1 MPRARRTRAGRG
13 GEAAARV
20 ENRQA
25 GGSLRSRAVHA
36 RDGAV
41 RETTMNAQD
50 HERQHDPE
58 TEHRTP
64 QRESADGLE
73 WLHGDRLT
81 GDAAVAQRAPDAH
94 DAGADTHHLFRAAA
108 TGRADVV
115 GTAGMGVLQ
124 RTVGNAALG
133 PMIQRSRAA
142 ATEQDGQEPRSPVH
156 DVITSGGGAPL
167 DTETRTDL
175 EGRMGADFSDVRI
188 HNDSAAHES
197 AKGVGAHAYT
207 VGNNV
212 VFQRDAYDPSS
223 PQGRTTLAHELTHVI
238 QQRSGPVE
246 GTEAPGGIR
255 VSDPSDRFER
265 EAVANADRVLSDPAP
280 APAAPSA
287 SPSAAFAAPAV
298 QRAATED
305 EDEQPADVQGS
316 FVQRAEVK
324 SPEEDE
330 EAPPA

>member
-1 MPRARRTRAGRG
+1 
-13 GEAAARV
+13 
-20 ENRQA
+20 
-25 GGSLRSRAVHA
+25 
-36 RDGAV
+36 
-41 RETTMNAQD
+41 MNAQD
-50 HERQHDPE
+50 HGHEHEHDPE
-58 TEHRTP
+58 RDHHAPPRENEYDHERMQGEH
-64 QRESADGLE
+64 
-73 WLHGDRLT
+73 LHG
-81 GDAAVAQRAPDAH
+81 GASVAQRAPEAH
-94 DAGADTHHLFRAAA
+94 DRGADTRHLFRAAA
-108 TGRADVV
+108 TGRADVI

-124 RTVGNAALG
+124 RSIGNAALG
-133 PMIQRSRAA
+133 PMIQRSRAG
-142 ATEQDGQEPRSPVH
+142 TPEQSEDEPRSPVH
-156 DVITSGGGAPL
+156 DVISSGGGTPL

-265 EAVANADRVLSDPAP
+265 EAVTNADRVLSDPAP
-280 APAAPSA
+280 APAASVP
-287 SPSAAFAAPAV
+287 PSAAPAAPAV

-316 FVQRAEVK
+316 FVQRAEEK
-324 SPEEDE
+324 STEEEE
-330 EAPPA
+330 EAAPA

>member
-1 MPRARRTRAGRG
+1 MT
-13 GEAAARV
+13 V
-20 ENRQA
+20 
-25 GGSLRSRAVHA
+25 
-36 RDGAV
+36 
-41 RETTMNAQD
+41 NAQD
-50 HERQHDPE
+50 HDHQH
-58 TEHRTP
+58 EHEHEHHMP
-64 QRESADGLE
+64 PLE
-73 WLHGDRLT
+73 T
-81 GDAAVAQRAPDAH
+81 GDAYERLPGGHLHSETAETPAGSDTRDA
-94 DAGADTHHLFRAAA
+94 HHLFRAAA

-133 PMIQRSRAA
+133 PVIQRARAA
-142 ATEQDGQEPRSPVH
+142 APEQAEEAEPRSPVH
-156 DVITSGGGAPL
+156 DVIASGGGTPL

-175 EGRMGADFSDVRI
+175 ENRMGADFSDVRI

-238 QQRSGPVE
+238 QQRNGPVE
-246 GTEAPGGIR
+246 GTDAPGGIR

-265 EAVANADRVLSDPAP
+265 EAVANADRVLSEPAP
-280 APAAPSA
+280 TAPAAPA
-287 SPSAAFAAPAV
+287 AAAPSAAPAV

-316 FVQRAEVK
+316 FVQRAEEK
-324 SPEEDE
+324 SPEEEE

>member
-1 MPRARRTRAGRG
+1 MTM
-13 GEAAARV
+13 
-20 ENRQA
+20 
-25 GGSLRSRAVHA
+25 HA
-36 RDGAV
+36 QEWDQ
-41 RETTMNAQD
+41 EHD
-50 HERQHDPE
+50 HERDHGQGQEQVHDD
-58 TEHRTP
+58 TRH
-64 QRESADGLE
+64 ESRAAE
-73 WLHGDRLT
+73 DR
-81 GDAAVAQRAPDAH
+81 DAA
-94 DAGADTHHLFRAAA
+94 DTPHLYRAAA
-108 TGRADVV
+108 AGRADVV
-115 GTAGMGVLQ
+115 GIGGMSALQ
-124 RTVGNAALG
+124 RTVGNSAVGSML
-133 PMIQRSRAA
+133 QRK
-142 ATEQDGQEPRSPVH
+142 EEDERSPVH
-156 DVITSGGGAPL
+156 NVISSGGGQPL
-167 DTETRTDL
+167 DTDTRTDL

-188 HNDSAAHES
+188 HTDAAAHES

-238 QQRSGPVE
+238 QQRNGPVE

-280 APAAPSA
+280 ASDAASAPAAATGAAGHDA
-287 SPSAAFAAPAV
+287 SPGASPAV

-316 FVQRAEVK
+316 FVQRAKEGG
-324 SPEEDE
+324 EEEE

>member
-1 MPRARRTRAGRG
+1 MGRPP
-13 GEAAARV
+13 V
-20 ENRQA
+20 
-25 GGSLRSRAVHA
+25 RS
-36 RDGAV
+36 G
-41 RETTMNAQD
+41 ETTVNAQD
-50 HERQHDPE
+50 HDDDHQHEHHTPPLETGDGHERLSGGH
-58 TEHRTP
+58 
-64 QRESADGLE
+64 
-73 WLHGDRLT
+73 LHGDT
-81 GDAAVAQRAPDAH
+81 AEAPATSDTH
-94 DAGADTHHLFRAAA
+94 DAPHHLFRAAA
-108 TGRADVV
+108 TGRTDVV

-133 PMIQRSRAA
+133 PVIQRARAA
-142 ATEQDGQEPRSPVH
+142 APEQGEETESRSPVH
-156 DVITSGGGAPL
+156 DVISSGGGTPL

-238 QQRSGPVE
+238 QQRNGPVE

-280 APAAPSA
+280 AAPAAPTAAAPA
-287 SPSAAFAAPAV
+287 SAPAV

-316 FVQRAEVK
+316 FVQRAEEK
-324 SPEEDE
+324 DPEEEE

>member
-1 MPRARRTRAGRG
+1 M
-13 GEAAARV
+13 
-20 ENRQA
+20 
-25 GGSLRSRAVHA
+25 S
-36 RDGAV
+36 
-41 RETTMNAQD
+41 AQD
-50 HERQHDPE
+50 HGHPHEQDAGREHHAPPREGEYDPGRGHG
-58 TEHRTP
+58 EH
-64 QRESADGLE
+64 
-73 WLHGDRLT
+73 LHGA
-81 GDAAVAQRAPDAH
+81 AAVAQRAADTWER
-94 DAGADTHHLFRAAA
+94 GADTHHLLRAAA

-115 GTAGMGVLQ
+115 GTAGMGILQ

-142 ATEQDGQEPRSPVH
+142 GTPERAEDEPRSPVH
-156 DVITSGGGAPL
+156 DVISSSGGTPL
-167 DTETRTDL
+167 DTDTRTDL
-175 EGRMGADFSDVRI
+175 ENRMGADFSDVRI
-188 HNDSAAHES
+188 HNDSSAHES

-212 VFQRDAYDPSS
+212 VFQRDAYDPAS

-265 EAVANADRVLSDPAP
+265 EAVANADRVLADPAP
-280 APAAPSA
+280 AAAPAAAPTVA
-287 SPSAAFAAPAV
+287 SAPAV

-316 FVQRAEVK
+316 FVQRAQE
-324 SPEEDE
+324 SGAEEE
-330 EAPPA
+330 EETPPA

>member
-1 MPRARRTRAGRG
+1 MT
-13 GEAAARV
+13 V
-20 ENRQA
+20 
-25 GGSLRSRAVHA
+25 
-36 RDGAV
+36 
-41 RETTMNAQD
+41 NAQD
-50 HERQHDPE
+50 HDHDHQH
-58 TEHRTP
+58 EHHTP
-64 QRESADGLE
+64 PLE
-73 WLHGDRLT
+73 T
-81 GDAAVAQRAPDAH
+81 GDAYERLSGGHLHSETHETPAGSDTRDA
-94 DAGADTHHLFRAAA
+94 HHLFRAAA

-133 PMIQRSRAA
+133 PVIQRARAA
-142 ATEQDGQEPRSPVH
+142 APEQAEETEPRSPVH
-156 DVITSGGGAPL
+156 DVIASGGGTPL

-175 EGRMGADFSDVRI
+175 ESRMGADFSDVRI

-223 PQGRTTLAHELTHVI
+223 SQGRTTLAHELTHVI
-238 QQRSGPVE
+238 QQRNGPVE
-246 GTEAPGGIR
+246 GTDAPGGIR

-265 EAVANADRVLSDPAP
+265 EAVANADRVLSEPAP
-280 APAAPSA
+280 TAPAAPA
-287 SPSAAFAAPAV
+287 AAAPSAAPAV

-316 FVQRAEVK
+316 FVQRAEEK
-324 SPEEDE
+324 SPEEEE

>member
-1 MPRARRTRAGRG
+1 
-13 GEAAARV
+13 
-20 ENRQA
+20 
-25 GGSLRSRAVHA
+25 
-36 RDGAV
+36 
-41 RETTMNAQD
+41 MNAQD
-50 HERQHDPE
+50 HEHEHEHDSERDHHTPLE
-58 TEHRTP
+58 PDHGSERPHAEH
-64 QRESADGLE
+64 A
-73 WLHGDRLT
+73 HG
-81 GDAAVAQRAPDAH
+81 GASVAQRAVGAPET
-94 DAGADTHHLFRAAA
+94 GADPHHLFRAAA

-124 RTVGNAALG
+124 RSVGNAALG
-133 PMIQRSRAA
+133 PMIQRSKA
-142 ATEQDGQEPRSPVH
+142 ATAEPAEEEQRSPVH
-156 DVITSGGGAPL
+156 DVVSSGTGTPL

-175 EGRMGADFSDVRI
+175 ESRMGADFSDVRI
-188 HNDSAAHES
+188 HNDSSAHES

-238 QQRSGPVE
+238 QQRSGPVD

-280 APAAPSA
+280 APASSQPA
-287 SPSAAFAAPAV
+287 SVPAAPAV

-316 FVQRAEVK
+316 FVQRAEEK
-324 SPEEDE
+324 SPEEEE